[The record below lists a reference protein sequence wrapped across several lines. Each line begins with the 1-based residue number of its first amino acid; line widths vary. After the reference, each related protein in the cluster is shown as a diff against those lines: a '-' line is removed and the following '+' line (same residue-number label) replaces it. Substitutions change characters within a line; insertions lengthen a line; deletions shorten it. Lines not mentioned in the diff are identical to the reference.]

1 MTPLQT
7 VLEVLEGVRRCGN
20 GWSAKCP
27 GHDDGTASLSVGE
40 GNDGRVLLHCFAGCA
55 FPDIVKAAG
64 VAGTDLFPPEDR
76 DGKREIARYVYHDE
90 TGGELFHV
98 RRYVPKTFRP
108 YRPGAAFPGIDGVR
122 RVLFRLPETL
132 DAVKAGRVI
141 YLPEGEKDVLALAG
155 LGLDATTA
163 QGGAAAPWI
172 EDYSEALRGARVVI
186 VADKDR
192 VGRARAVNVAA
203 LLRLTAASVRVVEVP
218 IGKDSS
224 DWIAAG
230 ATREDF
236 ESLLAASADAE
247 ALTPE
252 QQKAA
257 EAFVSLPE
265 VLRQNKP
272 RRPIRTGVS
281 WIDENTGGGISPG
294 EAVIAGG
301 GPGTVK
307 TTLITNLSE
316 NMAGPKT
323 ALCLVAW
330 DERWTRVA
338 QKTGAQF
345 GEPYSELTSVHPLT
359 IDRLEARLAER
370 DAFIRFVDPGS
381 GLPVELIAETFD
393 RVAPKD
399 RIRIYL
405 VDLLQLMESS
415 DCKDDDTEQIET
427 RHVVEALLRVVRVQ
441 EAIVFAISEATK
453 AAIALDAVEANPL
466 AVFATSR
473 KIASRFDLPIAM
485 AKMDDATV
493 LCIVAKNRLGPTGKF
508 RLTLDPITWRLG
520 CQEGRGEPKR
530 TKGEATRH
538 MADAEQQKI
547 LVPALMKAIAAV
559 GPASGRQ
566 LAAHLRGVQG
576 IRFTETNRLAALAY
590 IKSECMATPGDGSR
604 EQWTLPGSQGPP
616 KPMEPRAPKKGTRT
630 RTRKKSQKSEGQ
642 P

>member
-7 VLEVLEGVRRCGN
+7 VLEVLEGVRKCGN

-27 GHDDGTASLSVGE
+27 GHEDGTASLSIGE
-40 GNDGRVLLHCFAGCA
+40 GSDGRVLLHCFAGCA
-55 FPDIVKAAG
+55 FADIVRAAG
-64 VAGTDLFPPEDR
+64 VGERDLFPPEDR
-76 DGKREIARYVYHDE
+76 DGKREVARYAYNDE
-90 TGGELFHV
+90 AGRELFHV

-122 RVLFRLPETL
+122 RVLFRLPETIE
-132 DAVKAGRVI
+132 AVGAGRVV
-141 YLPEGEKDVLALAG
+141 YLPEGEKDVLALVG

-163 QGGAAAPWI
+163 PGGAAAPWI
-172 EDYSEALRGARVVI
+172 EAYSETVRDARVVI
-186 VADKDR
+186 VADKEKAGRDR
-192 VGRARAVNVAA
+192 ATKVAT
-203 LLRLTAASVRVVEVP
+203 LLHGVAASVRVVEVP

-230 ATREDF
+230 AMREDF
-236 ESLLAASADAE
+236 ENLSATDPGADVP
-247 ALTPE
+247 TPE

-281 WIDENTGGGISPG
+281 WIDENTGGGLSPG

-307 TTLITNLSE
+307 TTLITNLVE
-316 NMAGPKT
+316 NMASPLT
-323 ALCLVAW
+323 ALCLIAW
-330 DERWTRVA
+330 DERWTKVA

-345 GEPYSELTSVHPLT
+345 GEPYSELTSAHPLT
-359 IDRLEARLAER
+359 IDHLETRLAER
-370 DAFIRFVDPGS
+370 DAFIRFVDPAS
-381 GLPVELIAETFD
+381 GLPVEVIAETFD

-405 VDLLQLMESS
+405 VDLLQLMESK
-415 DCKDDDTEQIET
+415 DCSDDDTEQIET
-427 RHVVEALLRVVRVQ
+427 RRVVEALLRVVRLQ

-453 AAIALDAVEANPL
+453 AAIALEAVEANPL

-485 AKMDDATV
+485 AKLDETTV
-493 LCIVAKNRLGPTGKF
+493 LCVVAKNRLGPTGKF
-508 RLTLDPITWRLG
+508 RLTLDPVTWRLG

-530 TKGEATRH
+530 TKGEAARAE
-538 MADAEQQKI
+538 ADSEQQKI
-547 LVPALMKAIAAV
+547 LVPALMKAIASV

-576 IRFTETNRLAALAY
+576 VRFTETNRLAALAF
-590 IKSECMATPGDGSR
+590 IKSEGLATPGDGPR
-604 EQWTLPGSQGPP
+604 EQWTLPGSQEPP
-616 KPMEPRAPKKGTRT
+616 KPTEPKA
-630 RTRKKSQKSEGQ
+630 QKSEAQ